1 MDNNIKLRIKQLTDD
16 LNKWNYEYYAQNN
29 PSVDDAVYDSC
40 LKELKELEEQYP
52 EYKIANSPTQ
62 RVGGYISE
70 KFEKIK
76 HLNPMLSLDNIFDY
90 QGLVKF
96 NKTISESITDNS
108 FNYVIEPKI
117 DGLSISVIY
126 ENSKLKYAC
135 TRGDGVTGEIVTP
148 NVLTIKDIPLYISEK
163 YKDQIIEVRGEIY
176 ISKKDFELLNN
187 GLDKKFA
194 NPRNAASGSLR
205 NLDSSITASRNL
217 KAFMYNIP
225 EATKIGLNNQSEVIE
240 WLKQNK
246 FKTSE
251 LIKQVSNVDEAWN
264 YINEVSNI
272 RNNLEYDIDG
282 IVIKLNQINQY
293 DNVGFTTKFPKWA
306 IAYKFPAEIA
316 TTKLLDIFVDV
327 GRTGKITY
335 TAKLEPVKLSGSMIS
350 AATLHNYDFIKDKNI
365 KINSYVKI
373 YKAGEI
379 IPYVFDI
386 DPSKSNPN
394 ELLNFE
400 KPEYCP
406 YCKSKL
412 VQEAEIVDLFCV
424 NEQCDQKI
432 KRQIEYFVSRDVM
445 NIDGISYAIIEKL
458 YDNKLISNEWD
469 LYELIN
475 KKELII
481 NMDLKIKDK
490 MYENIIQS
498 ISKSKNNSLERLI
511 SSLAIKN
518 IGSNTAKII
527 AKHFKT
533 YEAFMHASYEQLL
546 SINIIGEKTAN
557 EIISFFKSD
566 RAKYIYEKINYY
578 QINKAFI
585 PEKFANYDLY
595 QANSLLEKN
604 QIYKNKN
611 FVITGTFSI
620 NRNLIK
626 QILEEIYECKVT
638 NSVTKKTDFL
648 LAGSDGGSKLEKA
661 KQLNIIIIEE
671 EFWQ

>member
-1 MDNNIKLRIKQLTDD
+1 MDNNIKLRIKQLTDN
-16 LNKWNYEYYAQNN
+16 LNQWNYEYYAQNN
-29 PSVDDAVYDSC
+29 PSVDDAVYDNC
-40 LKELKELEEQYP
+40 LKELKELEDQYP
-52 EYKIANSPTQ
+52 EYKIIDSPTQ

-96 NKTISESITDNS
+96 NKTISESITDNY

-135 TRGDGVTGEIVTP
+135 TRGDGITGEIVTP

-240 WLKQNK
+240 WLKENK

-251 LIKQVSNVDEAWN
+251 LIKQANNVDEIWN
-264 YINEVSNI
+264 YINEIANI
-272 RNNLEYDIDG
+272 RNNLQYDIDG

-293 DNVGFTTKFPKWA
+293 DNVGFTSKFPKWA

-386 DPSKSNPN
+386 DPNKSNQN
-394 ELLNFE
+394 ELINFV

-412 VQEAEIVDLFCV
+412 VQEVDIVDLFCV

-458 YDNKLISNEWD
+458 YDNKLIGNEWD

-498 ISKSKNNSLERLI
+498 ILKSKNNSLERLI

-533 YEAFMHASYEQLL
+533 YESFMQANYEQLL

-661 KQLNIIIIEE
+661 KLLNITIVEE